1 MNGAVAATQRAR
13 SGFWCSCRVNGSDG
27 ESVTTHFLRPLRA
40 LSGVLL
46 ATFVAAGAAAQT
58 ASPPAAQNGGAA
70 AKKVLSIEDYARWR
84 SIETARISGDGEW
97 VAYGLRYTNTLDTRP
112 VLHIVRPDGGGDR
125 QVENAVQPLFSDDS
139 RWVAYYVELPYTDAK
154 KLRDAKKPV
163 PRKAGLMELGTG
175 RTRTWDDIVGITFA
189 RGSRHLL
196 LRRRK
201 AQPDAKHDGVDVLL
215 HDLTTGTDQLLGSV
229 KDVEFNRNGELL
241 AWTVD
246 AATRDANGLYVLDL
260 RTRTLRTLDDDTAGY
275 SRLSWNEDGSA
286 LAVLKGREVEGRR
299 EKSNV
304 LIAVRDVYDRV
315 SATSKQTATPVTLTS
330 SAAGFPEGYVISERR
345 DLSWSADG
353 RLVFVG
359 IRDQGAAPDTTLRTK
374 GTDEVANVDVWNT
387 SDLRIQSVQMSR
399 AESDR
404 NFTFQSAFDVTS
416 GRFIALAD
424 STLRE
429 VELTVDGRWGIGRDE
444 RPYMSDYGRSP
455 ADLYRLNTATGE
467 RTLMLR
473 EQMTSGNHILG
484 TSPDGRWFLYW
495 RDLAFHIYDLD
506 RATTAPLLRGDGPDF
521 VSTDFDNFG
530 PKPSWGLT
538 AWTKDGTG
546 VVLTHRHDLWL
557 VPLNGGAA
565 RNLTLGTGANDE
577 IRLRWI
583 NTTSTEGMGPVE
595 RARTLTF
602 DPSRPQFFTAYGQ
615 WTKKAGWYELRDG
628 RMKPLVFEDAA
639 YGPLGKAAKAD
650 RYLFTRESFVAFPDL
665 HVAGAGFSN
674 TKKITDVNPQQAEYA
689 WGRRILFD
697 YTNSRGVRLQGILAL
712 PDDYRPGER
721 RPMLVN
727 FYEKMS
733 QNLHRYP
740 MPSFLSSMGS
750 IPMEA
755 VSRGYI
761 TMHPDVHFN
770 TGTSHSDMLECVE
783 AATRMVI
790 ELGYADPAHIG
801 VNGHS
806 YGGQGVAFIGTRSRM
821 FAAVGMGAGVTD
833 LTADFNHN
841 WGWSYQ
847 VSGSGSNGHNYYIYG
862 QGRQGTNPWDDPALY
877 RSESAR
883 THVRDVSAPFLIM
896 HGTEDGVVAFQE
908 GLGFYNALR
917 FNGKPATLLAYP
929 GEGHGLRGLANRR
942 DLTIR
947 YFQFFDHYLRGAPA
961 PRWLTEGVPY
971 LEKDFRRDA
980 AKEMTNGKH

>member
-1 MNGAVAATQRAR
+1 MNGAAASDLRAR
-13 SGFWCSCRVNGSDG
+13 AGLSCWCWGNVSRCERA
-27 ESVTTHFLRPLRA
+27 TTQFVRPLRV
-40 LSGVLL
+40 LSSVLL
-46 ATFVAAGAAAQT
+46 ATFLASGALAQTVALPAAQT
-58 ASPPAAQNGGAA
+58 SAGNG
-70 AKKVLSIEDYARWR
+70 KKVLSIEDYARWR
-84 SIETARISGDGEW
+84 SIETPRISGDGVW

-125 QVENAVQPLFSDDS
+125 QVENGVQPVFSDDS
-139 RWVAYYVELPYTDAK
+139 RWVGYYVELPYAEAK
-154 KLRDAKKPV
+154 KLRDANKPV

-175 RTRTWDDIVGITFA
+175 STRTWDDIVDITFA

-201 AQPDAKHDGVDVLL
+201 AEPNAKHDGVDVVL
-215 HDLTTGTDQLLGSV
+215 HDLTNGTDQLLGSV

-246 AATRDANGLYVLDL
+246 AVTRDANGLYVMDL
-260 RTRTLRTLDDDTAGY
+260 RNRTLRTLDDDTAEYAG
-275 SRLSWNEDGSA
+275 LSWNEDGSA
-286 LAVLKGREVEGRR
+286 LAVLKGQDVEGKR

-304 LIAVRDVYDRV
+304 LIAVRNVYDRL
-315 SATSKQTATPVTLTS
+315 SATPKQTAPATLTS
-330 SAAGFPEGYVISERR
+330 SVAGFPAGFVISERR

-353 RLVFVG
+353 RLVFFG
-359 IRDQGAAPDTTLRTK
+359 IRDQGAAADTTLRRK

-387 SDLRIQSVQMSR
+387 NDLRIQSVQMSR
-399 AESDR
+399 AEADR
-404 NFTFQSAFDVTS
+404 NFTFRSAFDVTT

-429 VELTVDGRWGIGRDE
+429 VDLTVDGRWGIGRDE
-444 RPYMSDYGRSP
+444 RPYASDYGRSP
-455 ADLYRLNTATGE
+455 ADLYRVNPATGE

-473 EQMTSGNHILG
+473 EQMTSGNHVLG

-495 RDLAFHIYDLD
+495 RDQVFHVYDLD
-506 RATTAPLLRGDGPDF
+506 RGTSSPLLRGEGPDF
-521 VSTDFDNFG
+521 VNTDFDNFG
-530 PKPSWGLT
+530 PRPPWGLA

-546 VVLTHRHDLWL
+546 VVLAQKHDLWL
-557 VPLNGGAA
+557 VPLNGGTP
-565 RNLTLGTGANDE
+565 RNLTLGTGAKDE

-583 NTTSTEGMGPVE
+583 NTSSTEGMGPVE

-602 DPSRPQFFTAYGQ
+602 DPARPQLFSAYGQ
-615 WTKKAGWYELRDG
+615 WTKKSGWYELRDG
-628 RMKPLVFEDAA
+628 AMKPLVFEDAA
-639 YGPLGKAAKAD
+639 YGPLGKAARAD
-650 RYLFTRESFVAFPDL
+650 RYLFTRETFAEFPDL

-674 TKKITDVNPQQAEYA
+674 TKKMTDVNPQQAEYA
-689 WGRRILFD
+689 WGRRIVFD

-712 PDDYRPGER
+712 PDDYQPGER

-770 TGTSHSDMLECVE
+770 TRTSHSDMLECVE
-783 AATRMVI
+783 AATRKVI
-790 ELGYADPAHIG
+790 ELGYADPARIG
-801 VNGHS
+801 VHGHS

-821 FAAVGMGAGVTD
+821 FAAIGMGAGVTD
-833 LTADFNHN
+833 LTSDFNHN

-847 VSGSGSNGHNYYIYG
+847 VSGSGSNGHDYYIFG
-862 QGRQGTNPWDDPALY
+862 QGRQGTNPWDDPELY

-883 THVRDVSAPFLIM
+883 THVRDVTAPFLIM

-980 AKEMTNGKH
+980 AKEMTNGKK